1 MIGRAVVNRVRSS
14 CTGHVARLALS
25 PSRLVRP
32 VQPWHPCLAVSGPAP
47 ILPIRAFA
55 TMADHY
61 CTMFDNVLSEEIYNF
76 VMGAPTEKVLKT
88 AAVKFQEAVTTRM
101 VATSFKLYILP

>member
-1 MIGRAVVNRVRSS
+1 M
-14 CTGHVARLALS
+14 
-25 PSRLVRP
+25 RP
-32 VQPWHPCLAVSGPAP
+32 VQPWLPCLAVSGPAP
-47 ILPIRAFA
+47 NLPIRAFA
-55 TMADHY
+55 STMADHY

-101 VATSFKLYILP
+101 VDTSFKLYILP